1 MIFSN
6 TRQVLQAAII
16 KKFQVMSKSK
26 KSIIFLFSKAVLLQR
41 VGFKTLVKSTYKA
54 RNEGNKKPINGE
66 KPLSSKSTNCPSNLM
81 EVPLKLTHKEATT

>member
-6 TRQVLQAAII
+6 TRQVLQVAII

-26 KSIIFLFSKAVLLQR
+26 ESIIFLLSKAVLLQW
-41 VGFKTLVKSTYKA
+41 VDFKILVKSTYRA

-66 KPLSSKSTNCPSNLM
+66 KPLSSKSTAH
-81 EVPLKLTHKEATT
+81 LT

>member
-6 TRQVLQAAII
+6 TKQVLQVAII

-26 KSIIFLFSKAVLLQR
+26 KSLIFLFSKAVLLQR
-41 VGFKTLVKSTYKA
+41 VGFKILVKSTYKA

-66 KPLSSKSTNCPSNLM
+66 KPLSSKSTAH
-81 EVPLKLTHKEATT
+81 LT